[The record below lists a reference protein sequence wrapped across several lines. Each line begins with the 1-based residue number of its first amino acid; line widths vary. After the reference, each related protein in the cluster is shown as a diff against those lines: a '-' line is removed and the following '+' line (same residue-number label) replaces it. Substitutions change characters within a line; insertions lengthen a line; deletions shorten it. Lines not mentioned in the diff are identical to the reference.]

1 MPPPRIDNSAASIR
15 NLSLVP
21 ATVSEVHLAL
31 LAWTACS
38 SSVRSR
44 RRAASSAE
52 GAAALFDVL
61 LMPAMWRLAGRI
73 SRRPIG
79 VQISCGYSTVS
90 IAPHFA
96 THAVKPTRP
105 SAGIRGE
112 GVYPTIYFP
121 ACRRSADNMSTSL
134 SEMLSASQQSR
145 HRGRARSPQP
155 ARQLSTARVTEVPRI
170 VGEVD
175 VVHLDGPWRATAPR
189 ANYGPSRRFAYRN
202 RTYDWA

>member
-1 MPPPRIDNSAASIR
+1 MLPPRIDNSAASIR
-15 NLSLVP
+15 NLSLMP

-52 GAAALFDVL
+52 GAAAQFDVL

-90 IAPHFA
+90 
-96 THAVKPTRP
+96 
-105 SAGIRGE
+105 
-112 GVYPTIYFP
+112 
-121 ACRRSADNMSTSL
+121 
-134 SEMLSASQQSR
+134 
-145 HRGRARSPQP
+145 
-155 ARQLSTARVTEVPRI
+155 
-170 VGEVD
+170 
-175 VVHLDGPWRATAPR
+175 TAPR
-189 ANYGPSRRFAYRN
+189 WHATQGTPIR
-202 RTYDWA
+202 